1 MKFSSLKFT
10 ELIDSEKKRKRITNN
25 LAIASELGVSKQTIE
40 NIMNGKTK
48 PSIEVLCEIAMK
60 LGVDITAFF
69 EYGTNNVIAASPITL
84 YEPESELSK
93 CYKIMFEQQKEI
105 ADQQK
110 EMTELVREIEKLK
123 KPNAPDNIANVG

>member
-25 LAIASELGVSKQTIE
+25 LVIASELGVSKQTIE

-69 EYGTNNVIAASPITL
+69 EYGTNEGIAASPITL
-84 YEPESELSK
+84 YEPETELSK

>member
-25 LAIASELGVSKQTIE
+25 LVIASELGVSKQTIE
-40 NIMNGKTK
+40 NIIKGKTK

-69 EYGTNNVIAASPITL
+69 EYGTNESIAASPITL
-84 YEPESELSK
+84 YEPETELSK